1 MTVDGMGALL
11 PRDNDLG
18 EGRLH
23 DFTGDRDWAAVRRD
37 VEIGDLT
44 YNAICRRHRVS
55 RGELL
60 RRWSVAERDDL
71 ASRRI
76 MIDGLFWALERQI
89 DKMGEAEL
97 GLDVTREAAVL
108 HRLATTLEKL
118 IEIDGQTTG
127 RKLNARESREMTELR
142 TKIAERVDELGI
154 N

>member
-1 MTVDGMGALL
+1 MLRRDGG
-11 PRDNDLG
+11 RTT
-18 EGRLH
+18 RLH
-23 DFTGDRDWAAVRRD
+23 DEGQLRDWAAIRRD
-37 VEIGDLT
+37 VEIGDMT

-60 RRWSVAERDDL
+60 RRIRDNRWSVAERDDL

-89 DKMGEAEL
+89 DKLGEADL
-97 GLDVTREAAVL
+97 GEDVSREATVL

-118 IEIDGQTTG
+118 IEIDGRATG

-142 TKIAERVDELGI
+142 TKIAERLDELGI
-154 N
+154 R